1 MGIPAFAKTITNK
14 YPHIITHHI
23 PSQCGRLFLDLNC
36 AIHPVAQRAMQYYKN
51 DASYEFTV
59 IQNVIQYIQK
69 IVSFAKPQQLMF
81 VAIDGIPPRAKMH
94 QQRKRRYMSAWRKNM
109 IKTKTGVDTFPWDT
123 NAITPGTSFM
133 NKLSAGLND
142 HFSTCKYPF
151 RVILRDS
158 NNPGEGEAKIMQYIR
173 EPDVSPIAKMHD
185 IIYGLDADLIML
197 SLASIKNRDEKT
209 SQAPAIYLLREPPHY
224 EIKQCSKPFLYFD
237 INTLYNCIEKEM
249 GKQRVWDYVALC
261 FLLGNDFLPPLSYLK
276 IKNDGIQK
284 LLAAYR
290 SILKTES
297 SSDDS
302 DAMYLLSQDGTLHLD
317 VLLRILEQLRETED
331 VEVQEAEKIYFKET
345 QPRFTKTNDIVQRIS
360 NDLDTYPM
368 KNKSASVKPEKPGW
382 RPTYYNMLFK
392 TTDIK
397 DINDACLN
405 YLEGFVWTHA
415 YYFTK
420 QCISYDWMY
429 RYEYSPTL
437 VDLYNFLLSLGDPS
451 QANMMVSEIKASII
465 TRYPSIDYNTDLQL
479 LCVLPPSSKHLVKPE
494 YAKLMTDVN
503 LGCVHMYP
511 NTFLIG
517 TYLKTFLWECHPE
530 LPPVDVTKVSRIAR
544 SVAAVSS

>member
-36 AIHPVAQRAMQYYKN
+36 AIHPVAQRAMQHYNN
-51 DASYEFTV
+51 DASYETTV
-59 IQNVIQYIQK
+59 IQNVIRYIQK

-109 IKTKTGVDTFPWDT
+109 IKTKTGIDPFPWDT
-123 NAITPGTSFM
+123 NAITPGTGFM
-133 NKLSAGLND
+133 NKLSAGLNE
-142 HFSTCKYPF
+142 HFSTSKYPF
-151 RVILRDS
+151 KVILRDS

-173 EPDVSPIAKMHD
+173 EPDAAPIARMHD

-197 SLASIKNRDEKT
+197 SLASIRHTTDACNDNISK
-209 SQAPAIYLLREPPHY
+209 PAIYLLREPPHY

-237 INTLYNCIEKEM
+237 VNALHNCIEKEM
-249 GKQRVWDYVALC
+249 GKNRVWDYVALC
-261 FLLGNDFLPPLSYLK
+261 FLLGNDFMPPLSYLK
-276 IKNDGIQK
+276 IKNNGIQK
-284 LLAAYR
+284 LLTAYR
-290 SILKTES
+290 TTIES
-297 SSDDS
+297 SSENE
-302 DAMYLLSQDGTLHLD
+302 YLVSPDGILHLD
-317 VLLRILEQLRETED
+317 ILLRVLENLKETED
-331 VEVQEAEKIYFKET
+331 AEIQEAEKTYFKET
-345 QPRFTKTNDIVQRIS
+345 ESRFIKTNDVVQRIS
-360 NDLDTYPM
+360 NELDTYPM

-382 RPTYYNMLFK
+382 RPNYYHMLFK

-397 DINDACLN
+397 DVNNICLN

-420 QCISYDWMY
+420 QCVSYDWMY
-429 RYEYSPTL
+429 RYEYSPTIVDLNNFLSSFGDPTQANQML
-437 VDLYNFLLSLGDPS
+437 VD
-451 QANMMVSEIKASII
+451 IKTSIVKRNPRI
-465 TRYPSIDYNTDLQL
+465 EYNTDLQL
-479 LCVLPPSSKHLVKPE
+479 LIVLPPSSKHLLKHE
-494 YAKLMTDVN
+494 FAKLMTDVS

-511 NTFLIG
+511 DTFSIG

-530 LPPVDVTKVSRIAR
+530 LPPVDVTKVSLIAR

>member
-36 AIHPVAQRAMQYYKN
+36 AIHPVAQRAMQHYNN
-51 DASYEFTV
+51 DASYETTV
-59 IQNVIQYIQK
+59 IQNVIRYIQK

-109 IKTKTGVDTFPWDT
+109 IKTKTGIDPFPWDT
-123 NAITPGTSFM
+123 NAITPGTGFM
-133 NKLSAGLND
+133 NKLSAGLNE
-142 HFSTCKYPF
+142 HFSTSKYPF
-151 RVILRDS
+151 KVILRDS

-173 EPDVSPIAKMHD
+173 EPDATPIARMHD

-197 SLASIKNRDEKT
+197 SLASIRNTTDACNDNISK
-209 SQAPAIYLLREPPHY
+209 PAVFLLREPPHY

-237 INTLYNCIEKEM
+237 INALHNCIEKEM
-249 GKQRVWDYVALC
+249 GKNRVWDYVALC
-261 FLLGNDFLPPLSYLK
+261 FLLGNDFMPPLSYLK
-276 IKNDGIQK
+276 IKNNGIQK
-284 LLAAYR
+284 LLTAYR
-290 SILKTES
+290 TTIES
-297 SSDDS
+297 SSENE
-302 DAMYLLSQDGTLHLD
+302 YLVSPDGILHLD
-317 VLLRILEQLRETED
+317 ILLRVLENLKETED
-331 VEVQEAEKIYFKET
+331 AEIQEAEKTYFKET
-345 QPRFTKTNDIVQRIS
+345 ESRFMKTNDVVQRIS
-360 NDLDTYPM
+360 NELDTYPM

-382 RPTYYNMLFK
+382 RPNYYHMLFK

-397 DINDACLN
+397 DVNNICLN

-420 QCISYDWMY
+420 HCVSYDWMY
-429 RYEYSPTL
+429 RYEYSPTIVDLNNFLSSFGDPTQANQML
-437 VDLYNFLLSLGDPS
+437 VD
-451 QANMMVSEIKASII
+451 IKTSIVKRSPRI
-465 TRYPSIDYNTDLQL
+465 EYNTDLQL
-479 LCVLPPSSKHLVKPE
+479 LIVLPPSSKHLLKHE
-494 YAKLMTDVN
+494 FAKLMTDVS

-511 NTFLIG
+511 DTFSIG

-530 LPPVDVTKVSRIAR
+530 LPPVDVTKVSLIAR

>member
-36 AIHPVAQRAMQYYKN
+36 AIHPVAQRAMQHYNN
-51 DASYEFTV
+51 DASYETTV
-59 IQNVIQYIQK
+59 IQNVIRYIQK

-109 IKTKTGVDTFPWDT
+109 IKTKTGIDPFPWDT
-123 NAITPGTSFM
+123 NAITPGTGFM
-133 NKLSAGLND
+133 NKLSAGLNE
-142 HFSTCKYPF
+142 HFSTSKYPF
-151 RVILRDS
+151 KVILRDS

-173 EPDVSPIAKMHD
+173 EPDATPIARMHD

-197 SLASIKNRDEKT
+197 SLASIRNTTDACNDNISK
-209 SQAPAIYLLREPPHY
+209 PAVFLLREPPHY

-237 INTLYNCIEKEM
+237 INALHNCIEKEM
-249 GKQRVWDYVALC
+249 GKNRVWDYVALC
-261 FLLGNDFLPPLSYLK
+261 FLLGNDFMPPLSYLK
-276 IKNDGIQK
+276 IKNNGIQK
-284 LLAAYR
+284 LLTAYR
-290 SILKTES
+290 TTIES
-297 SSDDS
+297 SSENE
-302 DAMYLLSQDGTLHLD
+302 YLVSPDGILHLD
-317 VLLRILEQLRETED
+317 ILLRVLENLKETED
-331 VEVQEAEKIYFKET
+331 AEIQEAEKTYFKET
-345 QPRFTKTNDIVQRIS
+345 ESRFMKTNDVVQRIS
-360 NDLDTYPM
+360 NELDTYPM

-382 RPTYYNMLFK
+382 RPNYYHMLFK

-397 DINDACLN
+397 DVNNICLN

-420 QCISYDWMY
+420 QCVSYDWMY
-429 RYEYSPTL
+429 RYEYSPTIVDLNNFLSSFGDPTQANQML
-437 VDLYNFLLSLGDPS
+437 VD
-451 QANMMVSEIKASII
+451 IKTSIVKRNPRI
-465 TRYPSIDYNTDLQL
+465 EYNTDLQL
-479 LCVLPPSSKHLVKPE
+479 LIVLPPSSKHLLKHE
-494 YAKLMTDVN
+494 YAKLMTDVS

-511 NTFLIG
+511 DTFSIG

-530 LPPVDVTKVSRIAR
+530 LPPVDVTKVSLIAR